1 MMARNIL
8 EERLLARPR
17 IKEFLIAFPALM
29 TAVYFA
35 KNKYNS
41 LTFIAG
47 LAAVMGQASI
57 ANTFSHLRTPV
68 YLSTVRIV
76 YSLGLGIAL
85 GAVYIFIIET
95 AFKIIIKLSK
105 AGVAKGRNQ

>member
-1 MMARNIL
+1 MLEDVKAIYILLSVILLIIGYIYIARTGHETNVQPSTFEMMARNIL

-57 ANTFSHLRTPV
+57 ANTFSHLRT
-68 YLSTVRIV
+68 R
-76 YSLGLGIAL
+76 
-85 GAVYIFIIET
+85 FIYQ
-95 AFKIIIKLSK
+95 LC
-105 AGVAKGRNQ
+105 V